1 MENKSLDL
9 MIRMGIVKEQAKEVI
24 ENNKKGI
31 ITEMALPRK
40 SVKSRVVN
48 IFPQIIE
55 NWCLIHYVTLSGDKE
70 IYKNHWQNELLT
82 HLMGIC
88 RLQIKE
94 NDSFDSRK
102 KLFNQIMIE
111 EDFTT
116 PNSIHLVI
124 TAKFKKEG
132 IDRTTEIYNNILI
145 DFINNINT
153 IVNLI
158 SNKNDMDIEEYI
170 DNL

>member
-1 MENKSLDL
+1 MKNKSLDL
-9 MIRMGIVKEQAKEVI
+9 MIRMDLVREQSKEVI

-31 ITEMALPRK
+31 LTEMALPRK
-40 SVKSRVVN
+40 SVKARVVN

-70 IYKNHWQNELLT
+70 MYKNHWKSELFSHLT
-82 HLMGIC
+82 SIC

-94 NDSFDSRK
+94 NDNFDSRK

-111 EDFTT
+111 EDFTI

-124 TAKFKKEG
+124 TSKFKKEG
-132 IDRTTEIYNNILI
+132 IDRTTETYNNILI

-158 SNKNDMDIEEYI
+158 SNKNDIEIEEYI
-170 DNL
+170 DNI